1 VDSAKDVLSREIGE
15 VPPNQLS
22 DRDAEVVRTIEEE
35 GLTVFTF
42 DGLRRITGAH
52 PETLSRALDRL
63 EDEGMIV
70 RSPEGYST
78 TGKAKETVQMRP
90 AYSTGKRI
98 PILHTFLPY
107 GSSLRII
114 VSALKGRW
122 FDRMRWVGTAESEE
136 GVVMKWVTDDGS
148 ALIDARFSSG
158 QLDIEA
164 RIKKDSD
171 LPGAVRAAHQLIGR
185 ISRMYA
191 NPRPG
196 ARPSLMQ
203 IGYFTT
209 TAM

>member
-1 VDSAKDVLSREIGE
+1 MIDLEDAPGREVDER
-15 VPPNQLS
+15 PPNALS
-22 DRDAEVVRTIEEE
+22 DRDVEVVRIIEEE
-35 GLTVFTF
+35 GLSVFTF

-63 EDEGMIV
+63 EDQGMIV

-78 TGKAKETVQMRP
+78 TGKAKETVQLRP
-90 AYSTGKRI
+90 AFTADKRVS
-98 PILHTFLPY
+98 ILHTFLPY
-107 GSSLRII
+107 GSSLKII

-122 FDRMRWVGTAESEE
+122 FDRMRWVGIAESEE

-164 RIKKDSD
+164 RIRKDSD
-171 LPGAVRAAHQLIGR
+171 LPGAVRAAHQLMGR
-185 ISRMYA
+185 ISKMYA
-191 NPRPG
+191 SSRPG

-209 TAM
+209 SAM

>member
-1 VDSAKDVLSREIGE
+1 MVNLEDAPGSEVDDRPLNA
-15 VPPNQLS
+15 LS
-22 DRDAEVVRTIEEE
+22 DRDAEVVRVIEEE
-35 GLTVFTF
+35 GFSVFTF

-63 EDEGMIV
+63 EDEGMIA
-70 RSPEGYST
+70 RSPEGYIT
-78 TGKAKETVQMRP
+78 TGKAKEAVQLRP
-90 AYSTGKRI
+90 AFTADKRV

-107 GSSLRII
+107 GSSLKII

-122 FDRMRWVGTAESEE
+122 FDRMRWVGMAESEE

-148 ALIDARFSSG
+148 ALIDAKFSLG

-164 RIKKDSD
+164 RTKRDSD

-185 ISRMYA
+185 ISRMYTSS
-191 NPRPG
+191 RPG

-203 IGYFTT
+203 IGYFTS